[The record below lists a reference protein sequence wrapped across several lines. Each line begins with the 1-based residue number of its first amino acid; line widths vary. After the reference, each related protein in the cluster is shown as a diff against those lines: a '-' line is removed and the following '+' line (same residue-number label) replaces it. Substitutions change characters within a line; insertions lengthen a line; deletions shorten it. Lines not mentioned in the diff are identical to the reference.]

1 MIFNE
6 IQLNVTDA
14 GEEIVFKKTLLLR
27 KKRKISKTRSPY
39 NIRDAKHKPS
49 CMRAQAGLTFFRG
62 KLEFTLR
69 NGTLAG
75 EGL

>member
-1 MIFNE
+1 MLPMLVEKLFSKNATT
-6 IQLNVTDA
+6 Q
-14 GEEIVFKKTLLLR
+14 
-27 KKRKISKTRSPY
+27 KKRKISKTRTPY
-39 NIRDAKHKPS
+39 NIRDEKHKPS